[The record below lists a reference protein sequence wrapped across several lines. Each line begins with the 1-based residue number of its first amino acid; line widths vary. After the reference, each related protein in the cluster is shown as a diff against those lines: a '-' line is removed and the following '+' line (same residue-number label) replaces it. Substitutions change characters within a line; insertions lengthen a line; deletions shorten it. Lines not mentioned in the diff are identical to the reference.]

1 MSTLRQLVFLDHPHI
16 VFSAVALATSLG
28 ALSPTRTF
36 FPLILLLISLHLYVR
51 VVSRRP
57 RAILHLANIWLWTTT
72 GAFVAHVP
80 SSLHALSSN
89 AGSLFS
95 LFLISGVSNIVAL
108 VAVYVDAR
116 LCLQMKTPWAR
127 ITTFP
132 AIWATCWQAVS
143 YITTVGNLV
152 SWTPVVG
159 IEPYKWMR
167 PVFGSWGINW
177 VTAAWAVV
185 GSELVGAWF
194 IGPTQHMDDS
204 TDPQLISFEGSSDDT
219 RTAPKKSIS
228 RDPYHIFCLGI
239 GLLGLA
245 VPSYFF
251 QALPDPA
258 YSTSTTPLT
267 VGCVLPPPLA
277 HGDHGS
283 PLDRFIAESRKLTR
297 ANILLWPEGA
307 VRFDSA
313 TEREDAIAKVQA
325 SIKGPYVGLSFDDPA
340 PPDWQRGNLRPG
352 LRRNGLV
359 IVGPKG
365 KVYEYYKRNL
375 VPVVESFSMA
385 PSMDPP
391 ETYELQLGPPPG
403 TRKPDWAPSHPFVRP
418 IPLTAGICLDFAQGT
433 AFVDLPARPALI
445 LGPAR
450 TWHRDVGLSMW
461 EQARARAEELDSIV
475 LFCDGGHDGVSGVA
489 GRGMD
494 EVMQVGSGSWTR
506 TIGIQYPF
514 NERRTLYT
522 KVGDSTMLVV
532 VWAMLGLGWAGEL
545 GAERIA
551 ERLQFRGDGGKVQMI
566 FQAAQRIWNGFTARR
581 APRGEQQPLL
591 A

>member
-1 MSTLRQLVFLDHPHI
+1 MSPLRQLVFIEHPHL
-16 VFSAVALATSLG
+16 VFSVVALATSLG

-36 FPLILLLISLHLYVR
+36 IPLIILLISLHLYVR

-57 RAILHLANIWLWTTT
+57 RAILHFANIWLWTTA

-80 SSLHALSSN
+80 SSIHALSSN
-89 AGSLFS
+89 AGSLIS
-95 LFLISGVSNIVAL
+95 LFLICGVSNIVAL

-116 LCLQMKTPWAR
+116 LCLQMKTPRAR

-143 YITTVGNLV
+143 YITSVGNLV

-167 PVFGSWGINW
+167 HVFGSWGINW
-177 VTAAWAVV
+177 VTAAWVVV
-185 GSELVGAWF
+185 GSEIIGAWF
-194 IGPTQHMDDS
+194 IGPAQDITDS
-204 TDPQLISFEGSSDDT
+204 TDAQLISFEGSSDDT
-219 RTAPKKSIS
+219 RTTPKKSTS
-228 RDPYHIFCLGI
+228 GDPYHVFFLGI

-245 VPSYFF
+245 IPSYFF

-258 YSTSTTPLT
+258 YAASTTPLT
-267 VGCVLPPPLA
+267 VSCVLPPPPA
-277 HGDHGS
+277 HGDHES

-297 ANILLWPEGA
+297 ADVLLWPEGA

-325 SIKGPYVGLSFDDPA
+325 SIKGPYVGLSFDEPA
-340 PPDWQRGNLRPG
+340 PPDWQGGNLRPG
-352 LRRNGLV
+352 VRRNGMV

-365 KVYEYYKRNL
+365 KVFEYYKRNL
-375 VPVVESFSMA
+375 VPFVESFSMA

-391 ETYELQLGPPPG
+391 ETYELQLGPPSG
-403 TRKPDWAPSHPFVRP
+403 TRKPDWAPSYPYVRL

-433 AFVDLPARPALI
+433 TFVDLPTRPALI

-450 TWHRDVGLSMW
+450 TWHRDVGLAMW

-475 LFCDGGHDGVSGVA
+475 LFCDGGYDSVSGVA

-494 EVMQVGSGSWTR
+494 EVMQVGSGSWMR

-514 NERRTLYT
+514 NEKRTLYT
-522 KVGDSTMLVV
+522 IVGDSTMLLV

-551 ERLQFRGDGGKVQMI
+551 ERLQFRGGEGMM
-566 FQAAQRIWNGFTARR
+566 QRISQAVQRIRNGIAARR
-581 APRGEQQPLL
+581 APQGEQQPLL